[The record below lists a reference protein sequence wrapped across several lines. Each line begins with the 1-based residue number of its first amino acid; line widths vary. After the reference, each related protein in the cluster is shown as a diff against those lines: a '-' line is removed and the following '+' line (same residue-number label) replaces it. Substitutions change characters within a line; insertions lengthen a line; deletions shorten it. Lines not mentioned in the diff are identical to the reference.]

1 MIRNA
6 VVSSTL
12 AVIMSIGSAP
22 VMANS
27 FLDGLFNRH
36 EITLPE
42 EAVNKV
48 IGVKLEDVVNN
59 YSNLVPGLVNLSN
72 HIKKNSGFFFR
83 NGEILVVHN
92 VFMNKLP
99 ENRNGQVTV
108 NLTAYVKY
116 KDVSNFE
123 KLTINYNN
131 RALTLD
137 DLSVVTDE
145 RIDLADMKFKLSVG
159 LVDRKVIAVDVLNKV
174 KMVFPNGVGGFDEGV
189 LNEGRVSLLTPRFH
203 NGFLDQ
209 RAVISKRDKPR
220 YFDGKPFIRILKG
233 PSLVDDMTAIG
244 FHTEINDSFVRGFD
258 SHGCMRLRLPD
269 LMMLHDLI
277 LDGSVRQIPI
287 TVEYRTKDPSDH
299 PAGKRNK
306 IYKTVSNTGTVESPF
321 FPLDKDNLVQLKY
334 KEGNA
339 PVEKLIDLK
348 DDNYE
353 DVFSYDTQLQLKEQ
367 NARRKNEC
375 DAKLMAG
382 EIGTKDKDMQACL
395 DAGKREDSAKDRI
408 YRKWMGIGYIEALN
422 YFKNIE
428 LLS

>member
-1 MIRNA
+1 MIRNIF
-6 VVSSTL
+6 VSSTI
-12 AVIMSIGSAP
+12 AV
-22 VMANS
+22 VMAIGAQPAS
-27 FLDGLFNRH
+27 AGLGGLFNKY

-48 IGVKLEDVVNN
+48 LGVKLEDVVNN
-59 YSNLVPGLVNLSN
+59 YSNLAPGLVNLSN
-72 HIKKNSGFFFR
+72 HMKKNPGLFFR
-83 NGEILVVHN
+83 NGDIQVVHN
-92 VFMNKLP
+92 IFLNKLP
-99 ENRNGQVTV
+99 ENRDGQVTV
-108 NLTAYVKY
+108 NVTAYVKY
-116 KDVSNFE
+116 KGVSNFE

-131 RALTLD
+131 RALTPA

-145 RIDLADMKFKLSVG
+145 VINLKNMFFKLSVG
-159 LVDRKVIAVDVLNKV
+159 LVDRKVIAEDKENGV

-209 RAVISKRDKPR
+209 RAVISKREKPR

-277 LDGSVRQIPI
+277 MDGSARQTPI
-287 TVEYRTKDPSDH
+287 TVVYRTKDPSDH

-306 IYKTVSNTGTVESPF
+306 IYKTVANTGTVESPF

-334 KEGNA
+334 KEAEA
-339 PVEKLIDLK
+339 PLNKLIDLK

-353 DVFSYDTQLQLKEQ
+353 DVFSYDTQLQLREQ

-375 DAKLMAG
+375 NAKLMAG
-382 EIGTKDKDMQACL
+382 TIGTKDKDMEACL
-395 DAGKREDSAKDRI
+395 NAGKRQGSATDGI
-408 YRKWMGIGYIEALN
+408 YRKWMGIGYIGNTDL
-422 YFKNIE
+422 F
-428 LLS
+428 

>member
-1 MIRNA
+1 MIRNIF
-6 VVSSTL
+6 VSSTFAVVL
-12 AVIMSIGSAP
+12 ALGAQPASAGL
-22 VMANS
+22 
-27 FLDGLFNRH
+27 LDGLFGNKY

-72 HIKKNSGFFFR
+72 HVKKTPALFFR

-99 ENRNGQVTV
+99 ENRDGQVTV

-116 KDVSNFE
+116 KGVSNFE
-123 KLTINYNN
+123 KLTVNYSN
-131 RALTLD
+131 RALTPA

-145 RIDLADMKFKLSVG
+145 VINLKDMAFRVQVG
-159 LVDRKVIAVDVLNKV
+159 LVDRKVIVTEAANKI

-189 LNEGRVSLLTPRFH
+189 LNEGTVSLLTPRFH

-209 RAVISKRDKPR
+209 RAVISKREKPR

-277 LDGSVRQIPI
+277 KDGSVQQTPI
-287 TVEYRTKDPSDH
+287 TVLYTTKDPSDH

-306 IYKTVSNTGTVESPF
+306 IYKTVLNSGTVESPF
-321 FPLDKDNLVQLKY
+321 FPLDKDNLVQLRY
-334 KEGNA
+334 KEASA
-339 PVEKLIDLK
+339 PIEKLIDLA

-353 DVFSYDTQLQLKEQ
+353 DVFSYDTDLQLKDQ

-375 DAKLMAG
+375 NAKLMAG
-382 EIGTKDKDMQACL
+382 LIGTKDKDMESCL
-395 DAGKREDSAKDRI
+395 NAGKRQGSATDGI
-408 YRKWMGIGYIEALN
+408 YRKWMGIGSIAN
-422 YFKNIE
+422 PDMF
-428 LLS
+428 

>member
-1 MIRNA
+1 MIRNIF
-6 VVSSTL
+6 VSSTI
-12 AVIMSIGSAP
+12 AV
-22 VMANS
+22 VMAIGAQPAS
-27 FLDGLFNRH
+27 AGLGGLFNKY

-48 IGVKLEDVVNN
+48 LGVKLEDVVNN
-59 YSNLVPGLVNLSN
+59 YSNLAPGLVNLSN
-72 HIKKNSGFFFR
+72 HMKKNPGLFFR
-83 NGEILVVHN
+83 NGDIQVVHN
-92 VFMNKLP
+92 IFLNKLP
-99 ENRNGQVTV
+99 ENRDGQVTV
-108 NLTAYVKY
+108 NVTAYVKY
-116 KDVSNFE
+116 KGVSNFE

-131 RALTLD
+131 RALTPA

-145 RIDLADMKFKLSVG
+145 VINLKNMSFKLSVG
-159 LVDRKVIAVDVLNKV
+159 LVDRKVIAEDKENGV

-209 RAVISKRDKPR
+209 RAVISKREKPR

-277 LDGSVRQIPI
+277 MDGSARQTPI
-287 TVEYRTKDPSDH
+287 TVVYRTKDPSDH

-306 IYKTVSNTGTVESPF
+306 IYKTVANTGTVESPF

-334 KEGNA
+334 KEAEA
-339 PVEKLIDLK
+339 PLNKLIDLK

-353 DVFSYDTQLQLKEQ
+353 DVFSYDTQLQLREQ

-375 DAKLMAG
+375 NAKLMAG
-382 EIGTKDKDMQACL
+382 TIGTKDKDMEACL
-395 DAGKREDSAKDRI
+395 NAGKRQGSATDGI
-408 YRKWMGIGYIEALN
+408 YRKWMGIGYIGNPDL
-422 YFKNIE
+422 F
-428 LLS
+428 

>member
-1 MIRNA
+1 MIRNIF
-6 VVSSTL
+6 VSSTL
-12 AVIMSIGSAP
+12 EV
-22 VMANS
+22 VMAIGAQPAS
-27 FLDGLFNRH
+27 AGLLSGLFNKY

-42 EAVNKV
+42 EAENKV

-72 HIKKNSGFFFR
+72 HMKKSPTLFFK
-83 NGEILVVHN
+83 NGNIIVVHN
-92 VFMNKLP
+92 IFLNKLP
-99 ENRNGQVTV
+99 ENRDGQITV
-108 NLTAYVKY
+108 NVTAYVKY

-123 KLTINYNN
+123 KLTINYSN
-131 RALTLD
+131 RALTPND
-137 DLSVVTDE
+137 ITVVTDDV
-145 RIDLADMKFKLSVG
+145 IDLKDMSFSLSVG
-159 LVDRKVIAVDVLNKV
+159 LVDRKVIAVDAKNKV

-189 LNEGRVSLLTPRFH
+189 LNEGKISLLTPRFH

-269 LMMLHDLI
+269 LMMLHDLVM
-277 LDGSVRQIPI
+277 DGSLRQVPI
-287 TVEYRTKDPSDH
+287 TVVYRTKDPSDH

-306 IYKTVSNTGTVESPF
+306 LYKTVANTGTVESPF

-334 KEGNA
+334 KETSA
-339 PVEKLIDLK
+339 PMEKLIDLK

-353 DVFSYDTQLQLKEQ
+353 DVFSYDTQLQLREQ

-375 DAKLMAG
+375 NAKLMAG
-382 EIGTKDKDMQACL
+382 TIGTKDKDMEACL
-395 DAGKREDSAKDRI
+395 NAGKRQGSATDGI
-408 YRKWMGIGYIEALN
+408 YRKWMGIGYIGNPDL
-422 YFKNIE
+422 F
-428 LLS
+428 

>member
-1 MIRNA
+1 MIRNIFIL
-6 VVSSTL
+6 STVAL
-12 AVIMSIGSAP
+12 VMAIGSKP
-22 VMANS
+22 VSAQLLNDLS
-27 FLDGLFNRH
+27 NEY

-48 IGVKLEDVVNN
+48 LGVKLEDVVNN

-72 HIKKNSGFFFR
+72 HMKKTPDLFFR
-83 NGEILVVHN
+83 NGKILVVHN
-92 VFMNKLP
+92 IFLNKIP
-99 ENRNGQVTV
+99 ENRDGQVTV

-116 KDVSNFE
+116 KEVSYFE

-131 RALTLD
+131 RAITPADLTII
-137 DLSVVTDE
+137 TDE
-145 RIDLADMKFKLSVG
+145 VINLKDMSFKLSVG
-159 LVDRKVIAVDVLNKV
+159 LVDRKVIAVDEANDVL
-174 KMVFPNGVGGFDEGV
+174 MVFPNGVGGFDEGV
-189 LNEGRVSLLTPRFH
+189 LNEGSVSLLTPRFH

-277 LDGSVRQIPI
+277 MDGSARQTPI
-287 TVEYRTKDPSDH
+287 TVLYRTSDPSDH

-306 IYKTVSNTGTVESPF
+306 IYKTVTNNGTLESPF
-321 FPLDKDNLVQLKY
+321 FPLDKDSLVQLRY
-334 KEGNA
+334 KDA
-339 PVEKLIDLK
+339 LVPLEKLIDLE

-353 DVFSYDTQLQLKEQ
+353 DIFSYDTQLQLREQ

-375 DAKLMAG
+375 NAKLMAG
-382 EIGTKDKDMQACL
+382 TIGKREKDMKACL
-395 DAGKREDSAKDRI
+395 NAGKRESSFTDGI
-408 YRKWMGIGYIEALN
+408 YRKWMGH
-422 YFKNIE
+422 
-428 LLS
+428 

>member
-1 MIRNA
+1 MIRNIF
-6 VVSSTL
+6 VSSTI
-12 AVIMSIGSAP
+12 AV
-22 VMANS
+22 VMAIGAQPAS
-27 FLDGLFNRH
+27 AGLGGLFNKY

-48 IGVKLEDVVNN
+48 LGVKLEDVVNN
-59 YSNLVPGLVNLSN
+59 YSNLAPGLVNLSN
-72 HIKKNSGFFFR
+72 HMKKNPGLFFR
-83 NGEILVVHN
+83 NGDIQVVHN
-92 VFMNKLP
+92 IFLNKLP
-99 ENRNGQVTV
+99 ENRDGQVTV
-108 NLTAYVKY
+108 NVTAYVKY
-116 KDVSNFE
+116 KGVSNFE

-131 RALTLD
+131 RALTPA

-145 RIDLADMKFKLSVG
+145 VINLKNMSFKLSVG
-159 LVDRKVIAVDVLNKV
+159 LVDRKVIAEDKENGV

-209 RAVISKRDKPR
+209 RAVISKREKPR

-277 LDGSVRQIPI
+277 MDGSARQTPI
-287 TVEYRTKDPSDH
+287 TVVYRTKDPSDH

-306 IYKTVSNTGTVESPF
+306 IYKTVANTGTVESPF

-334 KEGNA
+334 KEAEA
-339 PVEKLIDLK
+339 PLNKLIDLK

-353 DVFSYDTQLQLKEQ
+353 DVFSYDTQLQLREQ

-375 DAKLMAG
+375 NAKLMAG
-382 EIGTKDKDMQACL
+382 TIGTKDKDMEACL
-395 DAGKREDSAKDRI
+395 NAGKRQGSATDGI
-408 YRKWMGIGYIEALN
+408 YRKWMGIGYIGNTDL
-422 YFKNIE
+422 F
-428 LLS
+428 

>member
-1 MIRNA
+1 MIRNIF
-6 VVSSTL
+6 VSSTL
-12 AVIMSIGSAP
+12 AVALAMGAQPVSAGL
-22 VMANS
+22 
-27 FLDGLFNRH
+27 LDNLFKNKY
-36 EITLPE
+36 EITLPS

-72 HIKKNSGFFFR
+72 HLKKDPGLFF
-83 NGEILVVHN
+83 GDGDVLVVHN
-92 VFMNKLP
+92 VFLNKLP
-99 ENRNGQVTV
+99 ENRDGQITV

-123 KLTINYNN
+123 KLTINYSN
-131 RALTLD
+131 RALAPAD
-137 DLSVVTDE
+137 ISVVTDE
-145 RIDLADMKFKLSVG
+145 IINLKTMAFKVQVG
-159 LVDRKVIAVDVLNKV
+159 LVDRKVIVTDDLNKV

-189 LNEGRVSLLTPRFH
+189 LNEGAVSLLTPRFH
-203 NGFLDQ
+203 NGFLDR

-233 PSLVDDMTAIG
+233 PSLVEDMTAIG

-258 SHGCMRLRLPD
+258 SHGCMRLRLSD

-277 LDGSVRQIPI
+277 MDGDVQQIPI
-287 TVEYRTKDPSDH
+287 TILYRTKDQADH

-306 IYKTVSNTGTVESPF
+306 LYKTVSNTGTVESPF

-334 KEGNA
+334 KEAEA
-339 PVEKLIDLK
+339 PMDKLVDLK

-367 NARRKNEC
+367 NVRRKNEC

-382 EIGTKDKDMQACL
+382 EIGTKDKDMLACL
-395 DAGKREDSAKDRI
+395 NAGKRQGSATDGI
-408 YRKWMGIGYIEALN
+408 YRKWMGIGYIGSPDL
-422 YFKNIE
+422 F
-428 LLS
+428 

>member
-27 FLDGLFNRH
+27 FLDGLFNRY
-36 EITLPE
+36 EITLPD

-48 IGVKLEDVVNN
+48 IGVRLEDVVNN

-72 HIKKNSGFFFR
+72 HIKKNPKFFFR
-83 NGEILVVHN
+83 DGEILVVHN

-99 ENRNGQVTV
+99 ENRNGQITV

-116 KDVSNFE
+116 KGVSNFE
-123 KLTINYNN
+123 KLTVNYSN

-269 LMMLHDLI
+269 LMMLHDLV

-306 IYKTVSNTGTVESPF
+306 IYKTVANTGTIESPF

-334 KEGNA
+334 KEASA
-339 PVEKLIDLK
+339 PVEKLVDLK

-375 DAKLMAG
+375 NAKLMAG

-395 DAGKREDSAKDRI
+395 DAGKREDSAKDHI
-408 YRKWMGIGYIEALN
+408 YRKWMGIGYIGSPDL
-422 YFKNIE
+422 F
-428 LLS
+428 

>member
-1 MIRNA
+1 MIRNIF
-6 VVSSTL
+6 VSSTL
-12 AVIMSIGSAP
+12 AIVLAIGAQPASAGL
-22 VMANS
+22 
-27 FLDGLFNRH
+27 LDGLFANKY

-48 IGVKLEDVVNN
+48 LGVKLEDVVNN

-72 HIKKNSGFFFR
+72 HVKKTPALFFK

-99 ENRNGQVTV
+99 ENRDGQVTV

-116 KDVSNFE
+116 KGVSNFE
-123 KLTINYNN
+123 KLTVNYSN
-131 RALTLD
+131 RALTPA
-137 DLSVVTDE
+137 DLTIVTDE
-145 RIDLADMKFKLSVG
+145 SINLKDMVFKVEVG
-159 LVDRKVIAVDVLNKV
+159 LVDRKVIVTEAANKI

-189 LNEGRVSLLTPRFH
+189 LNEGQVSLLTPRFH

-233 PSLVDDMTAIG
+233 PSLVEDMTAIG

-277 LDGSVRQIPI
+277 LDGGVRQTPI
-287 TVEYRTKDPSDH
+287 TVLYRTKDQADH

-306 IYKTVSNTGTVESPF
+306 IFKTVTNTGTKESPF
-321 FPLDKDNLVQLKY
+321 FPLDKDNLVQLRY
-334 KEGNA
+334 KEAQA
-339 PVEKLIDLK
+339 PMDLLV
-348 DDNYE
+348 DLANDNYE
-353 DVFSYDTQLQLKEQ
+353 DLFNYDTQLQLQDQ
-367 NARRKNEC
+367 NARRKVEC
-375 DAKLMAG
+375 NQKKDAGL
-382 EIGTKDKDMQACL
+382 ITKDKEMDACL
-395 DAGKREDSAKDRI
+395 NAGKREGSITDGI
-408 YRKWMGIGYIEALN
+408 YRKWMGHGMIAN
-422 YFKNIE
+422 PE
-428 LLS
+428 LFN